1 MSDLTAKEQE
11 NVRAALRYLRV
22 RWEKWEN
29 VAKSLDVSQATLTHV
44 MAGATVTASL
54 AFRVARRAR
63 ATVDDVLTGKFP
75 GICPHCG
82 QTVPAQE

>member
-11 NVRAALRYLRV
+11 NVSAALRYLRV
-22 RWEKWEN
+22 RFGKWEN
-29 VAKSLDVSQATLTHV
+29 VAKSLGIDPRALSHAMHGKSVS
-44 MAGATVTASL
+44 ASL

-75 GICPHCG
+75 GVCPHCG
-82 QTVPAQE
+82 QTIPVPE